1 MYLKTFTLFLLLFW
15 SSQACSVAFAQQ
27 YDLYKYQTIGAG
39 FDYRLIFKRAKDHFE
54 QTDEQRLKADRII
67 SLLNKENKAKKLEL
81 QQEKATRKVLTDTA
95 FLLLITILLVYLSFR
110 NTQNANLLLDKK
122 NRQLDTLN
130 EQLMAG
136 NRTKAKLLGII
147 SHDLRSPVSQLFT
160 FMRLQQNRPGLLTE
174 ACKNQYQQELLLSSA
189 NLLATMEDL
198 LLWSKSQMDHF
209 TLYNEDVNIAH
220 LLAAL
225 TRQLQAEAKDKK
237 IILEIEKPEYQFVNS
252 DYNLLFTIL
261 RNLLQNAVKHAFSET
276 VILIG
281 ANINAQQQ
289 PYISIVNRGEMIP
302 AEKIQKLINE
312 VDINSKSSGY
322 GLLIVKDLSAMIGA
336 EFNICSTLEGT
347 TTQVVFP

>member
-1 MYLKTFTLFLLLFW
+1 MYLKTLTLFLLLLW
-15 SSQACSVAFAQQ
+15 SLQACSATFVHQ
-27 YDLYKYQTIGAG
+27 YWRYKYQTIRTGH
-39 FDYRLIFKRAKDHFE
+39 DYWLTFEQAKDHFE

-81 QQEKATRKVLTDTA
+81 QQEKATRQVLTDSA

-160 FMRLQQNRPGLLTE
+160 FVRLQQNRPGLLTE

-209 TLYNEDVNIAH
+209 
-220 LLAAL
+220 
-225 TRQLQAEAKDKK
+225 
-237 IILEIEKPEYQFVNS
+237 
-252 DYNLLFTIL
+252 
-261 RNLLQNAVKHAFSET
+261 
-276 VILIG
+276 
-281 ANINAQQQ
+281 
-289 PYISIVNRGEMIP
+289 YIV
-302 AEKIQKLINE
+302 
-312 VDINSKSSGY
+312 
-322 GLLIVKDLSAMIGA
+322 
-336 EFNICSTLEGT
+336 
-347 TTQVVFP
+347 